1 MDTDLPLQPDF
12 ACLTTE
18 DARKLKDEDVGRAY
32 AQLIP
37 TDDRALPASF
47 WDPYSPREKV
57 IGQRC
62 CLLLW
67 IASQNSVIPHSFQLQ
82 AAIAMITGR
91 DVIVDVGTGYG
102 KTFCMVIPVQS

>member
-1 MDTDLPLQPDF
+1 
-12 ACLTTE
+12 E
-18 DARKLKDEDVGRAY
+18 EARKLKDEDVGKAY

-67 IASQNSVIPHSFQLQ
+67 IASQYTVVPHSFQL
-82 AAIAMITGR
+82 
-91 DVIVDVGTGYG
+91 
-102 KTFCMVIPVQS
+102 